1 MNNTSDEVWLTLF
14 ESVLVPLD
22 GSEHSARALDLAIQM
37 AKEFKGKLALIHVY
51 SVSVRPVILPEP
63 ATLTPSGMPI
73 VTAEEISKVAEA
85 NRAAGE
91 RILTDGEHK
100 ATAEEVPVVTMLREG
115 QVVQEIV
122 KASKEGKFGL
132 IVIGARG
139 MSKIR
144 ELISGSVTDG
154 VIRHASCPVLVV
166 K

>member
-1 MNNTSDEVWLTLF
+1 MRCSGHLF

-22 GSEHSARALDLAIQM
+22 GSEHSLRALDLAIQI
-37 AKEFKGKLALIHVY
+37 AKEYKGKLTLIHVY

-63 ATLTPSGMPI
+63 ATLAPSSVSM

-85 NRAAGE
+85 NRVAGE
-91 RILTDGEHK
+91 RVLTDGEHR
-100 ATAEEVPVVTMLREG
+100 ATAEQIPVETMLREG
-115 QVVQEIV
+115 QTVQEIV
-122 KASKEGKFGL
+122 KASKEGKFDL

-144 ELISGSVTDG
+144 ELLSGSVTDG
-154 VIRHASCPVLVV
+154 VIRHSSCPVLVV

>member
-1 MNNTSDEVWLTLF
+1 
-14 ESVLVPLD
+14 
-22 GSEHSARALDLAIQM
+22 
-37 AKEFKGKLALIHVY
+37 
-51 SVSVRPVILPEP
+51 
-63 ATLTPSGMPI
+63 
-73 VTAEEISKVAEA
+73 
-85 NRAAGE
+85 
-91 RILTDGEHK
+91 
-100 ATAEEVPVVTMLREG
+100 MLREG